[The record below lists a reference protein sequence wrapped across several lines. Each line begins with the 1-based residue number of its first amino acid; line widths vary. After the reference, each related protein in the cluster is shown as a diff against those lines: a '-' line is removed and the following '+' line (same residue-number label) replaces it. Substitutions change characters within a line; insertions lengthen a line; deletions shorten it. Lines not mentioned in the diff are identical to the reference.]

1 MTEQVFEQEVIT
13 AFAWREEELEA
24 TFAKIAKIARRLKV
38 EPPTMRVVK
47 RYSKPFRPLVG
58 DKYEVGAIDYVI
70 DGKAP
75 KLEGDW
81 DVIAAIDF
89 MGEAGNIVRV
99 SPRFPEEINGLNSI
113 DSYCEHCNTRRT
125 RKKTVLLQNK
135 DGVRKLVGT
144 TCIKDFVGHNIPA
157 VWDIWEQLE
166 QFENDDFIGSPKW
179 EGNPVALVLAV
190 AFRAVGLFGFVKSDN
205 ANSTK
210 DRVGDYFTTRDAAY
224 RRQLQPEE
232 VDAVDAAEAREWIIN
247 LDPDGDTYLAN
258 LKTAVLAEST
268 IKHIGLI
275 VSLVP
280 AWERAMDRQRN
291 QVIRTDAEDAVEQ
304 APVVEGRGVIE
315 GVVLAA
321 YLKPADYYDAR
332 WVMTVLDDRGFKVWG
347 SIPSGI
353 NPNVGDRVRFTAT
366 VEASDDKFF
375 GFFKRPVKAEVVQLQ
390 RVGV

>member
-1 MTEQVFEQEVIT
+1 MTEQEVIT
-13 AFAWREEELEA
+13 AFAWREEEIQA

-89 MGEAGNIVRV
+89 MGELGNIVRV

-113 DSYCEHCNTRRT
+113 GSYCEHCNTRRT

-166 QFENDDFIGSPKW
+166 QFDNDDFIGGVGW
-179 EGNPVALVLAV
+179 DGYPVIQVLAV
-190 AFRAVGLFGFVKSDN
+190 AFSAVEEFGFVKTDN
-205 ANSTK
+205 YINSTK
-210 DRVGDYFTTRDAAY
+210 ERVNLYFATRDPEYRKLLAPSNQNMEDALAA
-224 RRQLQPEE
+224 R
-232 VDAVDAAEAREWIIN
+232 DWIIEVN
-247 LDPDGDTYLAN
+247 PENSTYLAN
-258 LKTAVLAEST
+258 LRTAILAEAT
-268 IKHIGLI
+268 KKYMGLI

-280 AWERAMDRQRN
+280 VWQREVGKQKEYEARA
-291 QVIRTDAEDAVEQ
+291 DAESAVEQ
-304 APVVEGRGVIE
+304 APVVEGRITIE

-321 YLKPADYYDAR
+321 YLKPSDYYDAR

-353 NPNVGDRVRFTAT
+353 NPNVGDKVRFTAT

-375 GFFKRPVKAEVVQLQ
+375 GFFKRPVKAEIVQLQ
-390 RVGV
+390 EVGV